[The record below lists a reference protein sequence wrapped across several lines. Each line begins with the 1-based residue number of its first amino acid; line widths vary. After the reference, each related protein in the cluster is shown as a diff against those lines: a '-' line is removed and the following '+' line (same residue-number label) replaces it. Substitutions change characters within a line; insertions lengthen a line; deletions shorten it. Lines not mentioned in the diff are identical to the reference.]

1 MKEMLQSYETM
12 RKMEPI
18 GELGFSMTF
27 YLDTISLEQSNC
39 EMANFVY
46 NGLFN
51 TFQHCSTL
59 FQHSYD
65 VPKNR

>member
-12 RKMEPI
+12 RKMERI

-27 YLDTISLEQSNC
+27 YLDTISLEQSNFKL
-39 EMANFVY
+39 ANFVY

-59 FQHSYD
+59 FQYSYD
-65 VPKNR
+65 LPKIR

>member
-1 MKEMLQSYETM
+1 MKEMLQSYEAM
-12 RKMEPI
+12 RKMKRI

-27 YLDTISLEQSNC
+27 YLDTISLEQSNFKL
-39 EMANFVY
+39 ANFVY

-59 FQHSYD
+59 FQYSYD
-65 VPKNR
+65 LPKIR

>member
-1 MKEMLQSYETM
+1 MKEMLQSYEAM

-59 FQHSYD
+59 FQHSYG
-65 VPKNR
+65 VPKGR